1 MYKTTH
7 AYNIITLTQAISE
20 ISLGECTE
28 APLQFLKS
36 RDQPLQVAEG
46 KQNIASYLVWP
57 VICRK

>member
-1 MYKTTH
+1 MRTSDPQ
-7 AYNIITLTQAISE
+7 LTQAISE

-28 APLQFLKS
+28 ATLQFLKS

-57 VICRK
+57 VICMK